1 MRGHTSAPKP
11 YCALVDRYVPA
22 QKSEVRELCVGVC
35 EHLLKGYA
43 IPPCH
48 MRFITRHW
56 GVERA
61 SKSFP
66 SIDRFQRQAIG
77 TMAEFKDEKWQ
88 SDLYQVQTQRDG
100 EVEERRFSADGR
112 RISITDAVF
121 GDIVEGGVNYRNVG
135 SPMLAIGT
143 II

>member
-1 MRGHTSAPKP
+1 
-11 YCALVDRYVPA
+11 
-22 QKSEVRELCVGVC
+22 
-35 EHLLKGYA
+35 
-43 IPPCH
+43 
-48 MRFITRHW
+48 
-56 GVERA
+56 
-61 SKSFP
+61 
-66 SIDRFQRQAIG
+66 
-77 TMAEFKDEKWQ
+77 MAEFKDEKWQ

-100 EVEERRFSADGR
+100 DVEERRFSADGR